1 MPLDDWAVGALAAYH
16 SCGGGFL
23 SVQTPYS
30 QLEEA
35 FRTQDWQNPAMKS
48 LLTAGIVFLL
58 GAALLAIIPDADIV
72 PTGVRAVLNEVDS
85 IW

>member
-1 MPLDDWAVGALAAYH
+1 
-16 SCGGGFL
+16 
-23 SVQTPYS
+23 VQTPYS
-30 QLEEA
+30 QLGEA
-35 FRTQDWQNPAMKS
+35 SRTQDWQNPDMKS

-72 PTGVRAVLNEVDS
+72 PIGVRAVLNEVDS

>member
-1 MPLDDWAVGALAAYH
+1 M
-16 SCGGGFL
+16 GG
-23 SVQTPYS
+23 VPYS
-30 QLEEA
+30 QLGEA
-35 FRTQDWQNPAMKS
+35 SRTQDWQNPTMKS
-48 LLTAGIVFLL
+48 LLTVGIVFLL

>member
-1 MPLDDWAVGALAAYH
+1 MSTAPASAG
-16 SCGGGFL
+16 L
-23 SVQTPYS
+23 SFCADPYS
-30 QLEEA
+30 QFAEA
-35 FRTQDWQNPAMKS
+35 VRRQDWQNPTMKK

-72 PTGVRAVLNEVDS
+72 PTGVRAVLNGVDS

>member
-1 MPLDDWAVGALAAYH
+1 MQA
-16 SCGGGFL
+16 
-23 SVQTPYS
+23 PYS
-30 QLEEA
+30 QLGEA
-35 FRTQDWQNPAMKS
+35 SSRQDWQNPAMKS

-72 PTGVRAVLNEVDS
+72 PTGVRAVLNDVAS